1 MKRFTRLCWV
11 GSSLNLFVFCT
22 VVQAQ
27 GFQATLSQESKR
39 AALTEAVGVQTSTTL
54 DPNEPLPMLAAHL
67 VLDGTMRFYGAASG
81 QADVVQI
88 DVTNQGLSPATEP
101 EVSVGLW
108 SYPFS
113 GTLYQY
119 WGGTAATPNTVNGME
134 RGFIHVEVWP
144 GVLQE
149 CRSYDVSVALPVQAT
164 ILTGTI
170 ATQCPLRWT
179 TPIDAQRLG
188 STPDP
193 MIAGKTLEDIVSSR
207 VQGSTKGL
215 CSNCHNKDS
224 GEPPYYK
231 PNIPRG
237 ATTLIEPFDELG
249 HHIGSPNGLASWAF
263 GGTNASGGTY
273 YSWAE
278 WFISRGDKPPGLK
291 AAFIKWIA
299 DGSQR

>member
-1 MKRFTRLCWV
+1 MKRFAQLCGV
-11 GSSLNLFVFCT
+11 GMGLNLLMFSGPAE
-22 VVQAQ
+22 AQ
-27 GFQATLSQESKR
+27 GLQATLDPGSKR
-39 AALTEAVGVQTSTTL
+39 AALTESMSFETSTAL
-54 DPNEPLPMLAAHL
+54 DPTKPVPVLAARL
-67 VLDGTMRFYGAASG
+67 ALDGTMRFYPAAGG

-88 DVTNQGLSPATEP
+88 DVTNQGFSPAAES

-119 WGGTAATPNTVNGME
+119 WGGTATTPNTVNGTE
-134 RGFIHVEVWP
+134 RGFIHIEVWP

-149 CRSYDVSVALPVQAT
+149 CRSYEVSVALPVQDT

-193 MIAGKTLEDIVSSR
+193 LIAGKTLEDIVSSR
-207 VQGSTKGL
+207 VQGSAKGL
-215 CSNCHNKDS
+215 CSNCHNKES

-237 ATTLIEPFDELG
+237 ATTVIGPFDEIG
-249 HHIGSPNGLASWAF
+249 HHIGSPDGYASWAF
-263 GGTNASGGTY
+263 GGTSANGGTY
-273 YSWAE
+273 YSWSE
-278 WFISRGDKPPGLK
+278 WFISRSDKPQGLK
-291 AAFIKWIA
+291 VAFSKWIA